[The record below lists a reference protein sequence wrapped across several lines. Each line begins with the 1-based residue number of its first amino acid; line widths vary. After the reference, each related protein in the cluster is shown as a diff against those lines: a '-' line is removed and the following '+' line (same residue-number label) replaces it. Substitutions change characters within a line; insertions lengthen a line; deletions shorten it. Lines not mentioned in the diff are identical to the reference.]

1 MDDGLADNGKSKNG
15 NRLTAVAGE
24 AILPRVASLDVRSI
38 EQEALDLTR
47 ELCRKPSVSA
57 EDRALDETA
66 ELVETLL
73 TAAGFETR
81 QLEVDGAPPAVY
93 GELAGEGDA
102 TLLLYNHYDVQPV
115 DPIELWE
122 SPPFEPTLRDG
133 RLYARGAADN
143 KAEIGV
149 RLATIR
155 ALREAGGAL
164 PVTIRWIV
172 EGEEEVAS
180 PHFVAIVERH
190 AELLHAD
197 GCLWEGSRL
206 ALDGRPEIALGFKGN
221 LAIKLD
227 VQALTVDAHS
237 GTAAVLPSAAWRLHA
252 ALASIRATDGS
263 VRVQGF
269 QDAVRE
275 PSQRAREAVAEQ
287 SPSVE
292 DELRE
297 FFGVERFVD
306 DLSGVALRERLTFA
320 PTCNICGIHA
330 GYGGPSMKTVLPAH
344 ASAWMDFRLV
354 PDQRPADVFELIRSH
369 LDAEGFSDVA
379 LTFLASAEPAAT
391 EPGDP
396 FASRVIDVAER
407 VIGKPPSIFPLSPA
421 SLPIVASLQRHVGV
435 PGLSAPDNPVY
446 GGSAAHAPNEHIRVQ
461 DLAPAIE
468 FTIAL
473 LDELGAQPKAAATK
487 S

>member
-1 MDDGLADNGKSKNG
+1 M
-15 NRLTAVAGE
+15 T
-24 AILPRVASLDVRSI
+24 SLDVRLI

-57 EDRALDETA
+57 EERALDETA

-73 TAAGFETR
+73 TTTGFETR

-93 GELAGEGDA
+93 GELQGEGEA

-122 SPPFEPTLRDG
+122 SPPFEPTLRDD

-155 ALREAGGAL
+155 ALREARGGPPL
-164 PVTIRWIV
+164 TIRWII

-180 PHFVAIVERH
+180 PHFEAIVERNV
-190 AELLHAD
+190 ELLRAD
-197 GCLWEGSRL
+197 GCLWEGSGL
-206 ALDGRPEIALGFKGN
+206 ALDGRPEIGLGFKGN
-221 LAIKLD
+221 LAVKLD
-227 VQALTVDAHS
+227 IQALSSDAHS
-237 GTAAVLPSAAWRLHA
+237 GLAGVLPSAAWRLHA
-252 ALASIRATDGS
+252 ALASIRAGDGS
-263 VRVQGF
+263 VLVRGF
-269 QDAVRE
+269 HDAVRE
-275 PSQRAREAVAEQ
+275 PTASEREAIAEQ
-287 SPSVE
+287 GPSVE
-292 DELRE
+292 EELRE

-306 DLSGVALRERLTFA
+306 GLSGFELRERLTFT

-330 GYGGPSMKTVLPAH
+330 GYAGPGIKTVLPAH

-354 PDQRPADVFELIRSH
+354 PDQRPAEVFELLGAH

-391 EPGDP
+391 PLEDP
-396 FASRVIDVAER
+396 FAARVIGVAER
-407 VIGKPPSIFPLSPA
+407 VTGKPPSIFPIGPA

-446 GGSAAHAPNEHIRVQ
+446 GGSAAHAPNEHVRVA
-461 DLAPAIE
+461 DFAPAIE

-473 LDELGAQPKAAATK
+473 LEELGRTQLPKTTTT
-487 S
+487 SE

>member
-1 MDDGLADNGKSKNG
+1 
-15 NRLTAVAGE
+15 VA
-24 AILPRVASLDVRSI
+24 ALDVSSI

-47 ELCRKPSVSA
+47 ELCRKPSISA
-57 EDRALDETA
+57 EERALEETA

-81 QLEVDGAPPAVY
+81 QLSVDGSPPAVY
-93 GELAGEGDA
+93 GELPGAGDA

-155 ALREAGGAL
+155 ALREAGSTL
-164 PVTIRWIV
+164 PLTIRWIV

-180 PHFVAIVERH
+180 PHFDAIIERN
-190 AELLHAD
+190 AELLQAD
-197 GCLWEGSRL
+197 GCLWEGSGL

-221 LAIKLD
+221 LATKLD
-227 VQALTVDAHS
+227 VHTLSTDAHS
-237 GTAAVLPSAAWRLHA
+237 GTAGVLPSAAWRLHA
-252 ALASIRATDGS
+252 ALASIRRPDGG
-263 VRVQGF
+263 VRVEGF
-269 QDAVRE
+269 HDAVRE
-275 PSQRAREAVAEQ
+275 PSEAAREAVAEQ
-287 SPSVE
+287 SPSIE

-297 FFGVERFVD
+297 FFGVEEFVD
-306 DLSGVALRERLTFA
+306 GLTGQALRERLTFA

-330 GYGGPSMKTVLPAH
+330 GYGGPGIKTVLPAH

-354 PDQRPADVFELIRSH
+354 PDQRPAEVFELIRAH
-369 LDAEGFSDVA
+369 LDAQGFADVT

-391 EPGDP
+391 EPDDP

-407 VIGKPPSIFPLSPA
+407 VIGKRASIFPLAPA
-421 SLPIVASLQRHVGV
+421 SLPVVASLQRHVGV

-446 GGSAAHAPNEHIRVQ
+446 GGSAAHAPNEHIRVE

-468 FTIAL
+468 FMTAL
-473 LDELGAQPKAAATK
+473 LEELGR
-487 S
+487 

>member
-1 MDDGLADNGKSKNG
+1 MS
-15 NRLTAVAGE
+15 TV
-24 AILPRVASLDVRSI
+24 DVRSI
-38 EQEALDLTR
+38 EREALDLTR

-57 EDRALDETA
+57 EERALDETA

-73 TAAGFETR
+73 TATGFETR

-102 TLLLYNHYDVQPV
+102 SLLLYNHYDVQPV

-122 SPPFEPTLRDG
+122 SPPFEPSLRDG

-143 KAEIGV
+143 KAEIAV

-155 ALREAGGAL
+155 ALHEARGAAPL
-164 PVTIRWIV
+164 TIRWII

-180 PHFVAIVERH
+180 PHFEAIVEQNI
-190 AELLHAD
+190 ELL
-197 GCLWEGSRL
+197 
-206 ALDGRPEIALGFKGN
+206 
-221 LAIKLD
+221 
-227 VQALTVDAHS
+227 
-237 GTAAVLPSAAWRLHA
+237 
-252 ALASIRATDGS
+252 RADGS
-263 VRVQGF
+263 VRVRGF
-269 QDAVRE
+269 HHAVRE
-275 PSQRAREAVAEQ
+275 PSERAREAVAGQ

-297 FFGVERFVD
+297 FFGAEEFVD
-306 DLSGVALRERLTFA
+306 GLTGLELRKRLTFS
-320 PTCNICGIHA
+320 PTCNICGIHS
-330 GYGGPSMKTVLPAH
+330 GYGGPGIKTVLPAH

-354 PDQRPADVFELIRSH
+354 PDQRPAEVFELIRSH

-391 EPGDP
+391 LPEDA
-396 FASRVIDVAER
+396 FASRVIGVAER
-407 VIGKPPSIFPLSPA
+407 VIGKPSSIFPLAPA
-421 SLPIVASLQRHVGV
+421 SLPIVDSLQRHVGV

-446 GGSAAHAPNEHIRVQ
+446 GGSAAHAPNEHVRVE
-461 DLAPAIE
+461 DFGPAIE

-473 LDELGAQPKAAATK
+473 LDELG

>member
-1 MDDGLADNGKSKNG
+1 M
-15 NRLTAVAGE
+15 T
-24 AILPRVASLDVRSI
+24 SLDVQSI

-57 EDRALDETA
+57 EDRELNETA
-66 ELVETLL
+66 DLVETLL
-73 TAAGFETR
+73 TATGFET
-81 QLEVDGAPPAVY
+81 QQVAVEGGPPAVY
-93 GELAGEGDA
+93 GELPGEGDA

-143 KAEIGV
+143 KAEIAA

-155 ALREAGGAL
+155 ALREARGAAPL
-164 PVTIRWIV
+164 TIRWII

-180 PHFVAIVERH
+180 PHFEAIVEH
-190 AELLHAD
+190 NVELLRAD
-197 GCLWEGSRL
+197 GCLWEGSGL

-221 LAIKLD
+221 LAVKLD
-227 VQALTVDAHS
+227 VQSLSIDAHS
-237 GTAAVLPSAAWRLHA
+237 GTAGVLPSAAWRLHA
-252 ALASIRATDGS
+252 ALGSIRGADGS

-269 QDAVRE
+269 HDAVRE
-275 PSQRAREAVAEQ
+275 PSARAREAVAEQ

-297 FFGVERFVD
+297 FFGAEEFVD
-306 DLSGVALRERLTFA
+306 GLTGLELRERLTFS

-330 GYGGPSMKTVLPAH
+330 GYGGPGIKTVLPAH

-354 PDQRPADVFELIRSH
+354 PDQRPAEVFESIRGH

-391 EPGDP
+391 PPDDA
-396 FASRVIDVAER
+396 FASRVIGVAER
-407 VIGKPPSIFPLSPA
+407 VTGKPPSIFPLAPA

-446 GGSAAHAPNEHIRVQ
+446 GGSAAHAPNEHVRVE
-461 DLAPAIE
+461 DFGPAIE

-473 LDELGAQPKAAATK
+473 LDELG

>member
-1 MDDGLADNGKSKNG
+1 MSS
-15 NRLTAVAGE
+15 V
-24 AILPRVASLDVRSI
+24 DVRSI
-38 EQEALDLTR
+38 EQEAIDLTA

-57 EDRALDETA
+57 EERALGETA

-73 TAAGFETR
+73 TAAGFETQ
-81 QLEVDGAPPAVY
+81 QLVVDGAPPAVY
-93 GELAGEGDA
+93 GELAGDGDA
-102 TLLLYNHYDVQPV
+102 SLLLYNHYDVQPV
-115 DPIELWE
+115 DPIELWD

-155 ALREAGGAL
+155 ALREAGDASRL
-164 PVTIRWIV
+164 TIRWIV

-180 PHFVAIVERH
+180 PHFDAIVEQNV
-190 AELLHAD
+190 ELFQAD
-197 GCLWEGSRL
+197 GCLWEGSGL

-221 LAIKLD
+221 LAVKLD
-227 VQALTVDAHS
+227 VQALSDDAHS
-237 GTAAVLPSAAWRLHA
+237 GNAGVLPSAAWRLHA
-252 ALASIRATDGS
+252 ALGSIRGADGS
-263 VRVQGF
+263 VRVPGF
-269 QDAVRE
+269 HDAVRE
-275 PSQRAREAVAEQ
+275 PSARAREAVAEQ

-297 FFGVERFVD
+297 FFGVEEFVD
-306 DLSGVALRERLTFA
+306 GLTGLALRERLTFS
-320 PTCNICGIHA
+320 PTCNICGLHT
-330 GYGGPSMKTVLPAH
+330 GYGGPGIKTVLPAH

-354 PDQRPADVFELIRSH
+354 PDQRPAEIFELLRAH

-391 EPGDP
+391 PPEDV
-396 FASRVIDVAER
+396 FASRVIGIAER
-407 VIGKPPSIFPLSPA
+407 VIGKPPSIFPLAPA

-446 GGSAAHAPNEHIRVQ
+446 GGSAAHAPNEHVRVE
-461 DLAPAIE
+461 DFAPAIG

-473 LDELGAQPKAAATK
+473 LDELG

>member
-1 MDDGLADNGKSKNG
+1 M
-15 NRLTAVAGE
+15 T
-24 AILPRVASLDVRSI
+24 SLDVQSI

-57 EDRALDETA
+57 EERALGETA
-66 ELVETLL
+66 DLVETLL
-73 TAAGFETR
+73 TATGFETR
-81 QLEVDGAPPAVY
+81 QLAVDGAPPAVY
-93 GELAGEGDA
+93 GELPGEGDS

-133 RLYARGAADN
+133 RLYARGTADN
-143 KAEIGV
+143 KSEIAA

-155 ALREAGGAL
+155 ALREARGAPPL
-164 PVTIRWIV
+164 TIRWII

-180 PHFVAIVERH
+180 PHFEAIVERNV
-190 AELLHAD
+190 ELLRAD
-197 GCLWEGSRL
+197 GCLWEGSGL

-221 LAIKLD
+221 LAVKLD
-227 VQALTVDAHS
+227 VQSLSIDAHS
-237 GTAAVLPSAAWRLHA
+237 GTAGVLPSAAWRLHA
-252 ALASIRATDGS
+252 ALGSIRGADGS

-269 QDAVRE
+269 HDAVRE
-275 PSQRAREAVAEQ
+275 PSARAREAVAEQ

-297 FFGVERFVD
+297 FFGAEEFVD
-306 DLSGVALRERLTFA
+306 GLTGLELRERLTFS
-320 PTCNICGIHA
+320 PTCNICGIHT
-330 GYGGPSMKTVLPAH
+330 GYGGPGVKTVLPAH

-354 PDQRPADVFELIRSH
+354 PDQRPAKVFESIRAH

-379 LTFLASAEPAAT
+379 LTFLASAEPASTPPEDA
-391 EPGDP
+391 
-396 FASRVIDVAER
+396 FAARVIGVAER
-407 VIGKPPSIFPLSPA
+407 VIGKPPSIFPLAPA

-446 GGSAAHAPNEHIRVQ
+446 GGSAAHAPNEHVRVA
-461 DLAPAIE
+461 DFAPAIE
-468 FTIAL
+468 FTIAV
-473 LDELGAQPKAAATK
+473 LDELG